1 MRDMVEIGMGRTARR
16 TYELDDINIVPSRRT
31 RSSQDVSTAWQLD
44 AYRFEVPVVAH
55 PTDALVSPEFAIE
68 LGRQGGL
75 GVLNGEGLI
84 GRHADVEAKVAQVL
98 DVAATDPD
106 ESAPIRL
113 LQQLHSAPL
122 DLELLGRAV
131 SRIRDAGVTTAVRVS
146 PQNAQAL
153 TPTLVAAGIDL
164 LVIQGTIISAERVA
178 RDRDGLGDPLN
189 LKTFISELD
198 VPVVA
203 GGVLDHR
210 TALHLMRTGAAGVI
224 VGYGSTSGVT
234 TSDEVLGISV
244 PMATAIADAAA
255 ARREYL
261 DETGGRYVHVLA
273 DGDIHTSGDLAKAI
287 ACGADAVVLGTPL
300 AIAAEAQ
307 GGGWF
312 WPAAAAHPSLPRG
325 ALLQVAMEDRPSLA
339 QVLNG
344 PSDDPFGALNLVG
357 GLRRSMAK
365 AGYCDLKEFQ
375 KVGLTVGD

>member
-1 MRDMVEIGMGRTARR
+1 MGRAARR
-16 TYELDDINIVPSRRT
+16 TYELGDIGIVPSRRT
-31 RSSQDVSTAWQLD
+31 RSSKDVSTAWQLD
-44 AYRFEVPVVAH
+44 AYRFEIPLLAH

-68 LGRQGGL
+68 LGRLGGL
-75 GVLNGEGLI
+75 GVLNGEGLF
-84 GRHADVEAKVAQVL
+84 GRHADVEAKIAQLVE
-98 DVAATDPD
+98 AAHKEP
-106 ESAPIRL
+106 EPSAAIRL
-113 LQQLHSAPL
+113 LQELHAAPL
-122 DLELLGRAV
+122 DPDLLGSAV
-131 SRIRDAGVTTAVRVS
+131 ARIREAGVTTAVRVS
-146 PQNAQAL
+146 PQNAQWL
-153 TPTLVAAGIDL
+153 TPVLVGAGIDL
-164 LVIQGTIISAERVA
+164 LVIQGTIVSAERVV
-178 RDRDGLGDPLN
+178 RDREGAGEPLN

-203 GGVLDHR
+203 GGVQDHR

-224 VGYGSTSGVT
+224 VGYGSTRGVT

-273 DGDIHTSGDLAKAI
+273 DGDIHTSGELAKAI
-287 ACGADAVVLGTPL
+287 ACGADAVMLGTPL
-300 AIAAEAQ
+300 AEAAEAL
-307 GGGWF
+307 GDGWF

-325 ALLQVAMEDRPSLA
+325 ALLQIAGGERPPLER
-339 QVLNG
+339 VLNG

-375 KVGLTVGD
+375 KVGLSVGS